1 MMNAA
6 QVIREID
13 ALSTEEQSQVM
24 AHLHRLYKNERFH
37 EEKLKIDEQ
46 YLEDIGN
53 GLEETVPHEE
63 SPRQSRIEEL
73 NRAVKALSD
82 EAKANGLTEE
92 LLNDI
97 LNEVNPS

>member
-1 MMNAA
+1 MNAA

-13 ALSTEEQSQVM
+13 ALSTEEQSKVM
-24 AHLHRLYKNERFH
+24 AHLQRLEYLKNS
-37 EEKLKIDEQ
+37 Q
-46 YLEDIGN
+46 
-53 GLEETVPHEE
+53 EETVLHDKAL
-63 SPRQSRIEEL
+63 RQLRIEEL
-73 NRAVKALSD
+73 NHAVAALSD

>member
-1 MMNAA
+1 MLNTMNAV

-13 ALSTEEQSQVM
+13 ALSAEERSKVM
-24 AHLHRLYKNERFH
+24 AHLQRPK
-37 EEKLKIDEQ
+37 
-46 YLEDIGN
+46 YLRN
-53 GLEETVPHEE
+53 RLEEIVPNNE
-63 SPRQSRIEEL
+63 SLRQLRIEEL
-73 NRAVKALSD
+73 NHAFAALSD